1 MLKYIKH
8 FLPSFI
14 AVMFMIIISM
24 GEYSPTLFLIGFSL
38 FIIIGDYILPRD
50 KVIQKFSY
58 PSVLNFSL
66 YINLPI
72 LLTLVILIASLLSN
86 QLSNGYLILLNKY
99 IYSDFNAIQSSYN
112 LIDKFSIIIQ
122 GSLLMGALGVVP
134 GHELTHRI
142 KNKFDMF
149 IGNWLLAFSWDCTF
163 AIEHVYGHHK
173 HACLPEDPAS
183 AKRGD
188 NIYLFILKAIYNE
201 HIDGWRIEIKRVKKL
216 GLKAFGLHN
225 RMIHGYIRSLFILLI
240 IFIVSGFNGCLFFL
254 VCAFITKSFL
264 EAINYIEHYGLVRE
278 RNSRVEMRHSWN
290 SNHFISSIFLY
301 NVTRHSDHHR
311 LAKLKYWELD
321 PCPKNAP
328 MTPYGYLS
336 MLYLVLLMPFLYK
349 KIMHEKLI
357 EWDKNFANEQE
368 REISQNL
375 RLL

>member
-1 MLKYIKH
+1 
-8 FLPSFI
+8 
-14 AVMFMIIISM
+14 M

-50 KVIQKFSY
+50 KVIQKFNY

-72 LLTLVILIASLLSN
+72 LLILVILIASLLTN
-86 QLSNGYLILLNKY
+86 QLSKGYLILLNKY

-183 AKRGD
+183 AQRGD

-216 GLKAFGLHN
+216 GLNAFGLHN
-225 RMIHGYIRSLFILLI
+225 RMIQGYIRSLLILLI

-254 VCAFITKSFL
+254 ICAFITKSFL

-278 RNSRVEMRHSWN
+278 RNGRVEMRHSWN

-375 RLL
+375 KLL